1 MPDVQKITTYTF
13 QGETNATCIE
23 CGRTA
28 IGARYKKTIRTIA
41 DGQTKGIEAYSV
53 DQKCKDGS
61 DS

>member
-23 CGRTA
+23 CGRTD
-28 IGARYKKTIRTIA
+28 IGARYKKTIATKIG
-41 DGQTKGIEAYSV
+41 GQTQAIEAYSV
-53 DQKCKDGS
+53 DQRCKDGS